1 MVLKNVFDAFFYNP
15 ALGNVQ
21 WGSRND
27 NEYYDYDRKILRN
40 SETQRSKNI
49 DNIFIEYGSS
59 K

>member
-27 NEYYDYDRKILRN
+27 NEYYDYDRKILRT
-40 SETQRSKNI
+40 SETKRSENI
-49 DNIFIEYGSS
+49 DNIVIRYESS